1 MVKNLKIFFCTSLDA
16 QKSLLFPMSRRF
28 CRQFLPHQILAV
40 WQNAVPVSCD
50 RAPAGGFLVRRLQV
64 FFTGSKGRTVKAR
77 AAARRGSLDRLPAFG
92 IPAGATDGEA
102 RDTDIQPTQDDLPC
116 TDKSRIQQ
124 VRRESHVFDYRY
136 SHVAY

>member
-1 MVKNLKIFFCTSLDA
+1 
-16 QKSLLFPMSRRF
+16 MSRRF

-77 AAARRGSLDRLPAFG
+77 VAARRGSLDRLPAFG
-92 IPAGATDGEA
+92 TFAGVTDEERGDSSHAESLEMPCLVQSRFVMNYARRYAMLQKTALPASRVDAGF
-102 RDTDIQPTQDDLPC
+102 PWPC
-116 TDKSRIQQ
+116 AKP
-124 VRRESHVFDYRY
+124 
-136 SHVAY
+136 

>member
-1 MVKNLKIFFCTSLDA
+1 
-16 QKSLLFPMSRRF
+16 MSRCF

-77 AAARRGSLDRLPAFG
+77 VAARRGSLDRPSRFRHFCG
-92 IPAGATDGEA
+92 CDGRRAGGQ
-102 RDTDIQPTQDDLPC
+102 QPC
-116 TDKSRIQQ
+116 
-124 VRRESHVFDYRY
+124 
-136 SHVAY
+136 